1 MTMIPIEMQIKP
13 FILLIILVCLISL
26 NIIYF
31 KTNES
36 IGNKREVR
44 AFKGMLISYMVYALV
59 DFRLLIGDGFYTAF
73 PELFV
78 KLVISAGFVS
88 MTFSCYFWFMHVSAN
103 LQKPSSD
110 RAILI
115 WKILIHI
122 PLAIVL
128 ILFLTPLHVYAYE
141 LTGGT
146 AVFKPMIGVVL
157 LLDYAY
163 LIYATAISIHN
174 KRRARTKME
183 KKKYRSQII
192 FILAFTVSGILIG
205 FLLNLPAIELCV
217 IPVVLKLF
225 AELQDSQI
233 YTDALTKLYNRR
245 RMTDFMA
252 EEISKCS
259 EENPFAIMMIDM
271 DFFKNINDILGH
283 DEGDK
288 VLISFANSIR
298 ESIDSRNAIGGR
310 WGGDEFIVAGKGKDV
325 FDGFRERMLSALEN
339 DKDLE
344 YIPSFSMGIYSCTS
358 SDINY
363 EQAIEKADAALYED
377 KEVRHADSGTFVNML
392 KEIKKNR

>member
-13 FILLIILVCLISL
+13 FILLIIVVCLVSL

-36 IGNKREVR
+36 IGNKREVS
-44 AFKGMLISYMVYALV
+44 AFKGMLVSYMVYALV
-59 DFRLLIGDGFYTAF
+59 DFRLLIGDAFYTAF

-103 LQKPSSD
+103 LQKPSND
-110 RAILI
+110 MATRI

-128 ILFLTPLHVYAYE
+128 IIFFTPLHIYAYE

-157 LLDYAY
+157 LLDYVY

-183 KKKYRSQII
+183 KKKYRSQIA
-192 FILAFTVSGILIG
+192 FILAFTVSGVLIG

-252 EEISKCS
+252 EEITKCS
-259 EENPFAIMMIDM
+259 EDNPFAIMMIDM

-288 VLISFANSIR
+288 VLISFANAIR
-298 ESIDSRNAIGGR
+298 KSLDSRNAIGGR
-310 WGGDEFIVAGKGKDV
+310 WGGDEFIVAGKGKDI
-325 FDGFRERMLSALEN
+325 FADFKENMMTALE
-339 DKDLE
+339 KHKELE
-344 YIPSFSMGIYSCTS
+344 YVPSFSMGVYYCTS
-358 SDINY
+358 SDISY
-363 EQAIEKADAALYED
+363 EQAIEKADEALYKD
-377 KEVRHADSGTFVNML
+377 KEVQHADADAFVSKL
-392 KEIKKNR
+392 KEVKRNR